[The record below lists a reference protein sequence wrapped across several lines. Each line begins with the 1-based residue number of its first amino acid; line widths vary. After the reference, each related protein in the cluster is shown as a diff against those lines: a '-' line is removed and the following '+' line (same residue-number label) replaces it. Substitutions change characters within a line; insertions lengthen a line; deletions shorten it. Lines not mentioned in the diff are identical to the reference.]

1 MQHIQHAQL
10 FGQMVQIA
18 SHIPEWNA
26 EEFKISEASII
37 EGMEFYQHATCGPR
51 LKSQLAVDCVMMG
64 TAITPLALLFGN
76 LEGTDAAHQKLLMSW
91 EETGIAE
98 TRDYV
103 SDSVELFWYT
113 VNMVP
118 LLLILGRESQ
128 AFAALKAVGFTWK
141 TIEAVDT
148 LGDAIE
154 AKVPTKKKDA
164 TSCYSRLAIFLAS
177 PEGEIDEDEFNAWI
191 PSPTKLAKFQ
201 NGDPILALQSL
212 NDTIYFGAQCFLKLG
227 RDDEAYEAAKI
238 AVSKEQNT
246 RKKSTRIMSYI
257 VLGRIAA
264 KRSDIDEAE
273 GFFSEAMVEA
283 KLSRL
288 PMFEVL
294 VARDWKKYLLD
305 PNGRDASAA
314 EAAIDAACAKMK
326 KSRGDLASVL
336 LG

>member
-51 LKSQLAVDCVMMG
+51 LKVHMGVDCIMIG

-103 SDSVELFWYT
+103 SDGVELAWYT

-148 LGDAIE
+148 FCDAIE
-154 AKVPTKKKDA
+154 AIVPTNTKDPNCC
-164 TSCYSRLAIFLAS
+164 SLRLAIFLAS
-177 PEGEIDEDEFNAWI
+177 PDGEIDEDEFNAWI
-191 PSPTKLAKFQ
+191 PSPTKLAELESK
-201 NGDPILALQSL
+201 NPWLNLPSLTDILQ
-212 NDTIYFGAQCFLKLG
+212 FGAQCFLKLG

-246 RKKSTRIMSYI
+246 RKKSTLIMSYS

-326 KSRGDLASVL
+326 KSKGYLASVL